1 MHFENGLTCEIMISN
16 GTFTVGY
23 VNGKLAEWVGDNKPL
38 TEGVDY
44 RLIKDEGSTIIFSKQ
59 KFQTQRVSVNSFVFI

>member
-1 MHFENGLTCEIMISN
+1 MNFGVGMTCEIMISN

-23 VNGKLAEWVGDNKPL
+23 VNGKPAEWVGNNKQL
-38 TEGVDY
+38 TDGVGF

-59 KFQTQRVSVNSFVFI
+59 VFEYSGVV

>member
-1 MHFENGLTCEIMISN
+1 MRGVLKMNFGNGMNCEILISN

-23 VNGKLAEWVGDNKPL
+23 VNGKLAEWVGNNEPL
-38 TEGVDY
+38 TDGVDF

-59 KFQTQRVSVNSFVFI
+59 IFGILHCN